1 MGVQKK
7 SQTPPE
13 RNDVLEAA
21 YKRCRRIDYTL
32 EEVLYVWLY
41 DESYTMYI
49 ELIHALWCKMVT
61 LLLLLALS
69 KSHWLF

>member
-49 ELIHALWCKMVT
+49 ELIHAL
-61 LLLLLALS
+61 
-69 KSHWLF
+69 